1 MNNNVFR
8 FNLFLDFL
16 YNVTSFYNLLTS
28 IMTYTT
34 HYLVFIIA
42 AYVNK

>member
-16 YNVTSFYNLLTS
+16 YTSFYNLLTS